1 MRKLVVDIFIISA
14 SIYLAIYLLHT
25 GTLDALIDA
34 AGDNILLVSFIA
46 GLLFTSFFTTPVAI
60 AVFADLA
67 GQGNPLLIAMVGGL
81 GAVLGDSFLFFFVRE
96 RVAKDASALMTGP
109 RLKRVM
115 RVLKK
120 RRFRR
125 IVPFI
130 GALII
135 ASPLPD
141 EIGLTLIGVS
151 KLSRRSFFLL
161 SYTMNMLGILAIL
174 LSAGIF

>member
-1 MRKLVVDIFIISA
+1 MKKLLIDIVIITA
-14 SIYLAIYLLHT
+14 SIYLAIYLAHA
-25 GTLDALIDA
+25 GAIAHLISL
-34 AGDNILLVSFIA
+34 AGSNVLLVSFVA
-46 GLLFTSFFTTPVAI
+46 GLFFTSFFTTPPAI
-60 AVFADLA
+60 ATFASLS
-67 GQGNPLLIAMVGGL
+67 GHGNMFAIALVGGL
-81 GAVLGDSFLFFFVRE
+81 GSVLGDSFLFFFVRG
-96 RVAKDASALMTGP
+96 RIAKDASALMTGP

-125 IVPFI
+125 ILPVI

-151 KLSRRSFFLL
+151 SLGRGSFFAL
-161 SYTMNMLGILAIL
+161 SYCMNTIGILLIL
-174 LSAGIF
+174 ALTGAL